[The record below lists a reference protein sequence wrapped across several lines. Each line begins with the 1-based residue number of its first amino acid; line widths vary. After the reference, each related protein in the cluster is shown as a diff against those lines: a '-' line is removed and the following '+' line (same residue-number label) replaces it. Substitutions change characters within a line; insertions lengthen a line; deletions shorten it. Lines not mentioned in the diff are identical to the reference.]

1 MLLINLYSCTDF
13 NFIDGG
19 LANGVHDCTMWE
31 YFKNQPVDW
40 DSTMVMIEHAGMK
53 SYFDGSGKYKEIT
66 FFGITDL
73 SIIRFLLNHNRQLD
87 EEAAWTGEPVD
98 ESQYWRKV
106 TDIPAE
112 ECASLLKKLI
122 VPQRFM
128 LKDIPQGTRLEN
140 PEEIG
145 YIEQG
150 GTVFSSLT
158 GEVFVWV
165 DPENY
170 ANIKDAG
177 AKVLWIAR
185 RLNTAS
191 NWMIASSDIQ
201 TTNGVVHSLGY
212 DFDMSKF

>member
-1 MLLINLYSCTDF
+1 
-13 NFIDGG
+13 
-19 LANGVHDCTMWE
+19 
-31 YFKNQPVDW
+31 
-40 DSTMVMIEHAGMK
+40 
-53 SYFDGSGKYKEIT
+53 
-66 FFGITDL
+66 
-73 SIIRFLLNHNRQLD
+73 
-87 EEAAWTGEPVD
+87 
-98 ESQYWRKV
+98 
-106 TDIPAE
+106 
-112 ECASLLKKLI
+112 
-122 VPQRFM
+122 M